1 MVSASDVRWQR
12 GVIRPQRLHLQETE
26 DGEPRVLSVAGGHV
40 VNIAVCRAWT
50 AGDLVNPAEHGHFER
65 CPYCV
70 QTSDD
75 LHDKTEV
82 GR

>member
-1 MVSASDVRWQR
+1 M
-12 GVIRPQRLHLQETE
+12 
-26 DGEPRVLSVAGGHV
+26 AGGHV